1 MPFLRSGGPKRLEFL
16 CETILLWA
24 EGGVMFDL
32 LLVIAFVGVCL
43 FIAYERITGRI

>member
-1 MPFLRSGGPKRLEFL
+1 MPFLCDRGARRLEFL

-32 LLVIAFVGVCL
+32 LLIIAFVGVCL